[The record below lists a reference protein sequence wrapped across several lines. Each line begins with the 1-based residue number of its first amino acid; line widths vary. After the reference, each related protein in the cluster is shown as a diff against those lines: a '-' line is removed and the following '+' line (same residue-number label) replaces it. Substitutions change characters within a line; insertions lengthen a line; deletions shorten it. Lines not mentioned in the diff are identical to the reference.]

1 MEFKD
6 INLPNQGIYQVTLDE
21 SDVDHIWNIV
31 KKYSPEYV
39 QWDNNKLVHDTS
51 RRLTWGLFDDGKKFQ
66 TNVLE
71 KILDQKKQGFH
82 IHINYPNL

>member
-39 QWDNNKLVHDTS
+39 QWDNNNLYM
-51 RRLTWGLFDDGKKFQ
+51 
-66 TNVLE
+66 
-71 KILDQKKQGFH
+71 ILAVD
-82 IHINYPNL
+82 